1 MKELNIPFIDIQK
14 NVFDIDDNPISFF
27 AKRGES
33 YHYTAEAYN
42 LITNVINIRLK
53 ADGIKSIVD

>member
-1 MKELNIPFIDIQK
+1 MKTYSK
-14 NVFDIDDNPISFF
+14 SVFDIHDNPISFF
-27 AKRGES
+27 AIGGES